1 MEKLPMKMAGTQGG
15 ITSQSTP
22 WRRRREF
29 VLCAVQQ
36 HMELRPDPLALPTGV
51 LTAKWGYAIVACAFK
66 DTILSQLS
74 ILILGE
80 SGRGASAVDLQK
92 QETLFSNQ
100 FPQLNPFNLFKWGDK
115 VFHQIKL
122 HQTVC

>member
-1 MEKLPMKMAGTQGG
+1 
-15 ITSQSTP
+15 
-22 WRRRREF
+22 
-29 VLCAVQQ
+29 
-36 HMELRPDPLALPTGV
+36 
-51 LTAKWGYAIVACAFK
+51 VACAFK

-100 FPQLNPFNLFKWGDK
+100 IPQLNPFSWFK
-115 VFHQIKL
+115 
-122 HQTVC
+122 